1 MNNDFKNIKA
11 VLFDFDDTLGHR
23 ESYAYDTFYRLLK
36 SCTDFEDE
44 MELETILQD
53 VMIWDE
59 QGNIQKQHIVDML
72 KKKYDITLPC
82 ADFKKWWNEE
92 QWKASV
98 PFPDTISTLEQ
109 LQKKYKL
116 GIITNGD
123 STCQR
128 NKIQQAGLSQFFD
141 ESNVVVSGDY
151 GYHKP
156 DTRLFTAALEK
167 LNVRAEESVFV
178 GDIFANDIIGAYRA
192 YMKPIWIWTHGERKC
207 TADVTMI
214 HKISDLLKIL

>member
-44 MELETILQD
+44 MELEAILQD
-53 VMIWDE
+53 VMIWD
-59 QGNIQKQHIVDML
+59 
-72 KKKYDITLPC
+72 
-82 ADFKKWWNEE
+82 E

-128 NKIQQAGLSQFFD
+128 NKIQQAGLSHFFD
-141 ESNVVVSGDY
+141 ESNVIVSGDY

-167 LNVRAEESVFV
+167 LNVKAEESVFV

-192 YMKPIWIWTHGERKC
+192 NMDTR
-207 TADVTMI
+207 
-214 HKISDLLKIL
+214 